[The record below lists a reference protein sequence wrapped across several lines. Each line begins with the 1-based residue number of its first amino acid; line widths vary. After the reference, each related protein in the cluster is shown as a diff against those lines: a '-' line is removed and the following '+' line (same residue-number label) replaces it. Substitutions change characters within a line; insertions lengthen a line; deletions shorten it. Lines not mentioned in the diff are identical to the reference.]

1 MKSKAWQEIKSMSVN
16 ELQSKL
22 RESEEQLFRMKFKH
36 STTPLKNG
44 LEIRKTR
51 KNIARFKTLLNGKK
65 SS

>member
-1 MKSKAWQEIKSMSVN
+1 MKSKVWQEIKSMSVN

-44 LEIRKTR
+44 LEIRKVR
-51 KNIARFKTLLNGKK
+51 KDIARYKTLLNEK